1 MTMFSASNDNLSCSL
16 VDAVF
21 YLIILDELQ
30 LSVHCFFS
38 FRNRETLT
46 FPPFSA
52 LPHIHSRQ
60 FLFIMLSTC
69 EKPLRL
75 SGEISR
81 GRELKTGM
89 SGTRSCSPFIS
100 PSYQVIA
107 ESFIY
112 SDLCSGLKRPGC
124 PGLSKFSALCPC
136 TPANVPRNAQVS
148 RFCVCDAKMSR
159 TSEDNNNLKK
169 QPSQVAALENH
180 VPLTSNVT
188 NITVNRKL
196 YSFVLM

>member
-1 MTMFSASNDNLSCSL
+1 MFI
-16 VDAVF
+16 V
-21 YLIILDELQ
+21 
-30 LSVHCFFS
+30 FS

-100 PSYQVIA
+100 PPYQVIA

-124 PGLSKFSALCPC
+124 TGLSKFSALCPC
-136 TPANVPRNAQVS
+136 DPLMFPETPKCPGFAFVTLKCPGQARIIIIKKTTFPS
-148 RFCVCDAKMSR
+148 CCIRKSR
-159 TSEDNNNLKK
+159 TTYFKC
-169 QPSQVAALENH
+169 
-180 VPLTSNVT
+180 
-188 NITVNRKL
+188 
-196 YSFVLM
+196 Y